1 MNKIILFLISILVS
15 SLCPA
20 IAQDIIVL
28 RNADEIQAKV
38 QTIGFD
44 DITYKK
50 WDFQDGPSY
59 QIAQSDVLF
68 IKYENG
74 RKELFYNRKT
84 SDHKSSS
91 DEPIYVNKTQKRTL
105 FNLYIEGGAL
115 FTTSEAGPA
124 VHFTFGGRFSEIF
137 YAGLTTGF
145 DALFLTDGSESF
157 DAATFPLMLNV
168 RSFIPIKHKYY
179 PFLSLSLG
187 ADFMTTFQTGYYYQG
202 RYYPVNPVT
211 PAFRFRAGTGFEY
224 KRFTAG
230 IGADYMYFGESKIGI
245 MLGYLQLGVKIG
257 KVN

>member
-1 MNKIILFLISILVS
+1 MKKIIYTLVLLLLAG
-15 SLCPA
+15 LCPSF
-20 IAQDIIVL
+20 AQDIIFL
-28 RNADEIQAKV
+28 RNADEIQSKV
-38 QTIGFD
+38 VSIGFD

-50 WDFQDGPSY
+50 WDFLEGPTY

-74 RKELFYNRKT
+74 RKELFYNRQKAEKT
-84 SDHKSSS
+84 ENNAD
-91 DEPIYVNKTQKRTL
+91 PIVINRQPARFF
-105 FNLYIEGGAL
+105 FNMYIEGGAL
-115 FTTSEAGPA
+115 FTSLEAGPLLN
-124 VHFTFGGRFSEIF
+124 FTFGARFSEFF

-145 DALFLTDGSESF
+145 DALFLTDGSGDF
-157 DAATFPLMLNV
+157 DAATFPLLLNV